1 MSEVERLL
9 ADELSSENLHGSALI
24 RGRGVLDNQ
33 ETLQEQV
40 VLGERSLGNSQELHG
55 REIGVVVSHPPEGS
69 AITLERISSS
79 SVEYSKTPLSTGHLS
94 TGPLSTGQ
102 ISKGHISTGLDQIDS
117 GTLHGE
123 APLLSEPAI
132 FAPKATGQN
141 ALSTLS
147 ALGTRPLADIWNEVI
162 SALNQRF
169 DRRVVS
175 GWLKPL
181 QPVKIDRTPQ
191 HARVVIRTPNKFVA
205 EHVHHHYRTA
215 LTQAFSTALQLSSI
229 TIELEVGA
237 LDGTL
242 PKGASNSFQ
251 AGGFQAGG
259 IAEQIL
265 RQKLDGQKFDIQGSV
280 KTEGQTS
287 VQEPS
292 IARQRRE
299 TLRSDNKPGDTHSIP
314 PQVEQ
319 KEQASDSRTARTTY
333 RPAVERRGSSETNL
347 NPRYNFSN
355 FVIGNCNQFAHAA
368 ALQVSEN
375 LGSTY
380 NPLFIYGGV
389 GLGKTHLVNSIGNA
403 AVRRGKQVL
412 MVSSESFVNELISAL
427 RANRMQEFKHKFRS
441 LDLLII
447 DDVQFMIGKER
458 TQEEFFHTFNELHQK
473 HKQIILTSDKL
484 PQELTGVEE
493 RLRTRF
499 ASGLSCDLQ
508 QPDFETR
515 VAILT
520 KKAEMAGI
528 AVDRDVAELLS
539 ERVSSNIRELEGALT
554 RLLAL
559 STLRNEPLSRLL
571 AEEAVKGYA
580 PRTKPDLTTEYIQR
594 FIAERYGVSIS
605 DLLGKRRTQNI
616 AQTRQLAM
624 YLCRRLTGCSYPEIG
639 ALFGGRDHST
649 VIHAFR
655 VMEERMQTD
664 EAFQK
669 EIDKLLNEF
678 NS

>member
-1 MSEVERLL
+1 MSDVERLPT
-9 ADELSSENLHGSALI
+9 ENFFSENFFAEEISGGQIISGSTTPENLLVASETEN
-24 RGRGVLDNQ
+24 RVCADKDDTEKNKSGRNEINSSLRESILGSNNVHTNNFAADGDAADSINRNLTNLD
-33 ETLQEQV
+33 
-40 VLGERSLGNSQELHG
+40 SLNDLTSL
-55 REIGVVVSHPPEGS
+55 S
-69 AITLERISSS
+69 ASL
-79 SVEYSKTPLSTGHLS
+79 TG
-94 TGPLSTGQ
+94 GPLGVRP
-102 ISKGHISTGLDQIDS
+102 ID
-117 GTLHGE
+117 
-123 APLLSEPAI
+123 
-132 FAPKATGQN
+132 
-141 ALSTLS
+141 
-147 ALGTRPLADIWNEVI
+147 DVWNDV
-162 SALNQRF
+162 LNSLNDRF

-181 QPVKIDRTPQ
+181 KPVKIDRSAQ
-191 HARVVIRTPNKFVA
+191 HARVIIRTPNKFVA

-229 TIELEVGA
+229 TVELEVNSE
-237 LDGTL
+237 
-242 PKGASNSFQ
+242 PVIPASNSY
-251 AGGFQAGG
+251 QAGG

-265 RQKLDGQKFDIQGSV
+265 KQK
-280 KTEGQTS
+280 
-287 VQEPS
+287 
-292 IARQRRE
+292 
-299 TLRSDNKPGDTHSIP
+299 H
-314 PQVEQ
+314 EQ
-319 KEQASDSRTARTTY
+319 KREDGNSFLNHGEQNNLGNSSSTKSLPAGVLEIKTSEIKFGKDRENNKTNY
-333 RPAVERRGSSETNL
+333 RPAVDRKNNSDNNL

-375 LGSTY
+375 LGATY

-499 ASGLSCDLQ
+499 SSGLSCDLQ
-508 QPDFETR
+508 PPDFETR
-515 VAILT
+515 VAILS
-520 KKAEMAGI
+520 KKAETAGVSI
-528 AVDRDVAELLS
+528 GRDVAELLS

-559 STLRNEPLSRLL
+559 SSLRNEPLTRVL

-580 PRTKPDLTTEYIQR
+580 PRTKPDVTTEYIQR
-594 FIAERYGVSIS
+594 LIAERYGVSIS

-655 VMEERMQTD
+655 VMEEKIQVD
-664 EAFQK
+664 SLFK
-669 EIDKLLNEF
+669 GEIEKLLNEF

>member
-1 MSEVERLL
+1 MSEVERVLTEQNL
-9 ADELSSENLHGSALI
+9 NGPMSLEVIPGSQNLSVSEAIKLEGQPKILQGMTSSASNSPEALIVGESENTNTPILS
-24 RGRGVLDNQ
+24 
-33 ETLQEQV
+33 
-40 VLGERSLGNSQELHG
+40 
-55 REIGVVVSHPPEGS
+55 VSS
-69 AITLERISSS
+69 M
-79 SVEYSKTPLSTGHLS
+79 TG
-94 TGPLSTGQ
+94 GP
-102 ISKGHISTGLDQIDS
+102 
-117 GTLHGE
+117 
-123 APLLSEPAI
+123 
-132 FAPKATGQN
+132 
-141 ALSTLS
+141 
-147 ALGTRPLADIWNEVI
+147 LGTRPVEEVWKDVIDSLNE
-162 SALNQRF
+162 RF

-181 QPVKIDRTPQ
+181 ILVKIDRSAQ

-229 TIELEVGA
+229 TIELEVGSA
-237 LDGTL
+237 PPVGGTI
-242 PKGASNSFQ
+242 ASSLQ
-251 AGGFQAGG
+251 VGG

-265 RQKLDGQKFDIQGSV
+265 RQKQEVQSQPTTTTSKSAYKEPA
-280 KTEGQTS
+280 KT
-287 VQEPS
+287 
-292 IARQRRE
+292 
-299 TLRSDNKPGDTHSIP
+299 N
-314 PQVEQ
+314 
-319 KEQASDSRTARTTY
+319 Y
-333 RPAVERRGSSETNL
+333 RPAIERKNSNDSNL

-355 FVIGNCNQFAHAA
+355 FVIGNSNQFAHAA

-389 GLGKTHLVNSIGNA
+389 GLGKTHLVNCIGNA
-403 AVRRGKQVL
+403 AVRRGKNVL
-412 MVSSESFVNELISAL
+412 MISSESFVNELISSL
-427 RANRMQEFKHKFRS
+427 RANRMQEFKQKFRC

-508 QPDFETR
+508 APDFETR
-515 VAILT
+515 VAILS
-520 KKAEMAGI
+520 KKAEMAGVS
-528 AVDRDVAELLS
+528 VDREIAELLS

-559 STLRNEPLSRLL
+559 SSLRNEPLSRVL

-580 PRTKPDLTTEYIQR
+580 PRTKPDITTEYIQR
-594 FIAERYGVSIS
+594 FVSEKYGVSIS

-655 VMEERMQTD
+655 VMEERLQED
-664 EAFQK
+664 NVFK
-669 EIDKLLNEF
+669 GEIDKLLNEF

>member
-1 MSEVERLL
+1 MSDVERVLR
-9 ADELSSENLHGSALI
+9 DEINSDQINALPLNS
-24 RGRGVLDNQ
+24 VHLDNNQDLITGQGKIVENYSNPSKVSSDNLTDIQ
-33 ETLQEQV
+33 EIEPEATKPPVTSTL
-40 VLGERSLGNSQELHG
+40 
-55 REIGVVVSHPPEGS
+55 
-69 AITLERISSS
+69 
-79 SVEYSKTPLSTGHLS
+79 TG
-94 TGPLSTGQ
+94 GPLG
-102 ISKGHISTGLDQIDS
+102 
-117 GTLHGE
+117 
-123 APLLSEPAI
+123 A
-132 FAPKATGQN
+132 
-141 ALSTLS
+141 
-147 ALGTRPLADIWNEVI
+147 RPLPEVWSDVI
-162 SALNQRF
+162 ESLNHRF
-169 DRRVVS
+169 DKRVVS

-181 QPVKIDRTPQ
+181 VLVKIDRSAQ

-229 TIELEVGA
+229 TIELDVSAGNA
-237 LDGTL
+237 
-242 PKGASNSFQ
+242 PSSQASSLEI
-251 AGGFQAGG
+251 GG
-259 IAEQIL
+259 IAEKIVKQNQDNSAIA
-265 RQKLDGQKFDIQGSV
+265 QSALDS
-280 KTEGQTS
+280 S
-287 VQEPS
+287 
-292 IARQRRE
+292 
-299 TLRSDNKPGDTHSIP
+299 N
-314 PQVEQ
+314 Q
-319 KEQASDSRTARTTY
+319 KEGSQKELVQKDSQRNTY
-333 RPAVERRGSSETNL
+333 RQPIERKHGSEHNL

-412 MVSSESFVNELISAL
+412 MISSESFVNELISSL
-427 RANRMQEFKHKFRS
+427 RANRMQEFKQKFRS

-447 DDVQFMIGKER
+447 DDIQFMIGKER

-484 PQELTGVEE
+484 PQELIGVEE

-508 QPDFETR
+508 PPDFETR
-515 VAILT
+515 VAILS
-520 KKAEMAGI
+520 KKAEVAGVFVNREI
-528 AVDRDVAELLS
+528 AELLS

-559 STLRNEPLSRLL
+559 SSLRNEPLSRVL

-580 PRTKPDLTTEYIQR
+580 PRTKPDITTEYIQR
-594 FIAERYGVSIS
+594 FVSEKYGVSIS

-655 VMEERMQTD
+655 VMEEKMQED
-664 EAFQK
+664 AVFK
-669 EIDKLLNEF
+669 SDIDKLLNDF